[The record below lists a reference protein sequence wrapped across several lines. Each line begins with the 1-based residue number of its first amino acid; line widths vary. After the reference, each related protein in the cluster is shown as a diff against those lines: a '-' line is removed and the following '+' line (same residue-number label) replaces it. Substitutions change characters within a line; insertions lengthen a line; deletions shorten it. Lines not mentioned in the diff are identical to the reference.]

1 MELKHSEFPAI
12 AAVPQGIHRPLWSV
26 MIPIYNGTKYLA
38 HALKSVLEQ
47 APSPELMQ
55 IEVIDNCS
63 TEDDPE
69 ALVRDLGRGR
79 VSFYRQS
86 QNIGIIG
93 NFNACI
99 ERSTGLIVH
108 ILHSDDIV
116 LPGFY
121 KVLQEAFDK
130 EPTIGAAFCR
140 SIYIDE
146 DDVETGLS
154 PISSTTS
161 GVFPDLLE
169 QIASSHMI
177 ETPAFVVR
185 RSVYEQLGGYHPD
198 LFHAADTEMYMRV
211 ASHYPVWC
219 ESALLAC
226 YRKHSSSYTS
236 SLFESGAN
244 AVNVRRAIEISE
256 SYLPKTIATKL
267 REFEAVN
274 AFRTVCWRL
283 VQLDFTTANKHM
295 REALKCSHSL
305 RVIGK
310 MILFLVVFL
319 TEGGVRRSQKT
330 LSNVMNHNKKK
341 HQVNL

>member
-1 MELKHSEFPAI
+1 MELKHSGFPAI
-12 AAVPQGIHRPLWSV
+12 AAVSQGIDRPLWSV
-26 MIPIYNGTKYLA
+26 MIPTYNCNKYLA
-38 HALKSVLEQ
+38 RTLKSVLEQ
-47 APSPELMQ
+47 APETELMQ

-63 TEDDPE
+63 TEGDPE

-93 NFNACI
+93 NFNTCI
-99 ERSTGLIVH
+99 ERSVGLIVH

-146 DDVETGLS
+146 DDVQVELS
-154 PISSTTS
+154 PLSRTTS

-169 QIASSHMI
+169 RIASSHLI
-177 ETPAFVVR
+177 ESPAFVVR

-198 LFHAADTEMYMRV
+198 LFHAADTEMYMRI
-211 ASHYPVWC
+211 ASHYPVWY
-219 ESALLAC
+219 ESASLAC

-244 AVNVRRAIEISE
+244 IANVRRAIEISE
-256 SYLPKTIATKL
+256 SYLPNAIATKL
-267 REFEAVN
+267 KEFEAVN

-283 VQLDFTTANKHM
+283 VQLDLSTASLHL
-295 REALKCSHSL
+295 REAFKCSHSF

-310 MILFLVVFL
+310 MFLFLVVFL
-319 TEGGVRRSQKT
+319 IEGGVRRSQKI
-330 LSNVMNHNKKK
+330 LSNVMNHKRKKR
-341 HQVNL
+341 QVNL

>member
-26 MIPIYNGTKYLA
+26 MIPTYNCTKYLA
-38 HALKSVLEQ
+38 RTLKSVLEQ

-63 TEDDPE
+63 TEGDPE

-79 VSFYRQS
+79 ISFYRQS
-86 QNIGIIG
+86 QNLGIIG
-93 NFNACI
+93 NFNTCV
-99 ERSTGLIVH
+99 ERSTGQIVH

-146 DDVETGLS
+146 DDVQTGLS
-154 PISSTTS
+154 PFSRTTS

-169 QIASSHMI
+169 QIASSHLI
-177 ETPAFVVR
+177 ECPAFVVR

-211 ASHYPVWC
+211 VWHYPVWC

-226 YRKHSSSYTS
+226 YRRHSSSYTS
-236 SLFESGAN
+236 SLFKSGAN
-244 AVNVRRAIEISE
+244 IANVRRAIELSE
-256 SYLPKTIATKL
+256 SYLPNTIATKL

-274 AFRTVCWRL
+274 AFRTVCWQLVRL
-283 VQLDFTTANKHM
+283 NFITASIHM
-295 REALKCSHSL
+295 REALKCSRSF

-310 MILFLVVFL
+310 MILFLAVFL
-319 TEGGVRRSQKT
+319 TEGGVRRSQKI
-330 LSNVMNHNKKK
+330 LSNVKNHFRKK
-341 HQVNL
+341 HQVNP

>member
-1 MELKHSEFPAI
+1 MELKHTGFPAI
-12 AAVPQGIHRPLWSV
+12 AAVSQEIHRPLWSV
-26 MIPIYNGTKYLA
+26 MIPTYNCTKYLA
-38 HALKSVLEQ
+38 RTLKSLLEQ

-63 TEDDPE
+63 TQDDPE

-79 VSFYRQS
+79 ISFYRQS

-93 NFNACI
+93 NFNTCV

-121 KVLQEAFDK
+121 KVLQEAFDQ

-146 DDVETGLS
+146 DDVQVELS
-154 PISSTTS
+154 PFSRTTT
-161 GVFPDLLE
+161 GVFPDLLK
-169 QIASSHMI
+169 QIASSHLI
-177 ETPAFVVR
+177 ESPAFVVR
-185 RSVYEQLGGYHPD
+185 RSVYEQIGGYHPD
-198 LFHAADTEMYMRV
+198 LFHAADTEMYMRI
-211 ASHYPVWC
+211 ASHYRVWY
-219 ESALLAC
+219 EPASLAC
-226 YRKHSSSYTS
+226 YRKHSCSYTS

-244 AVNVRRAIEISE
+244 IANVRRAIEISE
-256 SYLPKTIATKL
+256 SYLPNAIAIKL

-283 VQLDFTTANKHM
+283 VQLDLSTASLHL
-295 REALKCSHSL
+295 REAFKCSHSF

-310 MILFLVVFL
+310 MFLFLVVFL
-319 TEGGVRRSQKT
+319 IEGGVRRSQKI
-330 LSNVMNHNKKK
+330 LSNVMNHNRKK

>member
-1 MELKHSEFPAI
+1 MELKHTGFPAI
-12 AAVPQGIHRPLWSV
+12 AAVSQGIHRPLWSV
-26 MIPIYNGTKYLA
+26 MIPTYNCNKYLA
-38 HALKSVLEQ
+38 RTLKSLLEQ
-47 APSPELMQ
+47 APPAELMQ

-63 TEDDPE
+63 TQDDPE

-79 VSFYRQS
+79 ISFYRQS

-93 NFNACI
+93 NFNTCV

-121 KVLQEAFDK
+121 KVLQEAFDQ

-146 DDVETGLS
+146 DDVQVELS
-154 PISSTTS
+154 PFSRKTS

-169 QIASSHMI
+169 RIASSHLI
-177 ETPAFVVR
+177 ESPAFVVR
-185 RSVYEQLGGYHPD
+185 RSVYEQIGGYHPD
-198 LFHAADTEMYMRV
+198 LFHAADTEMYMRI
-211 ASHYPVWC
+211 ASHYRVWY
-219 ESALLAC
+219 EPASLAC
-226 YRKHSSSYTS
+226 YRKHSCSYTS

-244 AVNVRRAIEISE
+244 IANVRRAIEISE
-256 SYLPKTIATKL
+256 SYLPNAIAIKL

-283 VQLDFTTANKHM
+283 VQLDLSTASLHL
-295 REALKCSHSL
+295 REAFKCSHSF

-310 MILFLVVFL
+310 MFLFLVVFL
-319 TEGGVRRSQKT
+319 IEGGVRRSQKI
-330 LSNVMNHNKKK
+330 LSNVMNYKRKK
-341 HQVNL
+341 HPVNL

>member
-1 MELKHSEFPAI
+1 MERKHSEFPAI
-12 AAVPQGIHRPLWSV
+12 APVSQGIHRPLWSV
-26 MIPIYNGTKYLA
+26 MIPTYNNTKYLTRT
-38 HALKSVLEQ
+38 LKSVLEQ

-63 TEDDPE
+63 TQDDPE

-86 QNIGIIG
+86 QNLGIIG
-93 NFNACI
+93 NFNTCV

-121 KVLQEAFDK
+121 KILQEAFNQ

-146 DDVETGLS
+146 NDVQIGLS
-154 PISSTTS
+154 PLSRTTS

-177 ETPAFVVR
+177 ESPAFVVR

-211 ASHYPVWC
+211 VSHYPVWC
-219 ESALLAC
+219 EPTLLAY

-236 SLFESGAN
+236 GLFESGAN
-244 AVNVRRAIEISE
+244 LANVRRAIEISE
-256 SYLPKTIATKL
+256 LYLPNTIVAKL

-274 AFRTVCWRL
+274 AFRTVCWR
-283 VQLDFTTANKHM
+283 VIQLDFSTASIHM
-295 REALKCSHSL
+295 REALKCSRSF

-310 MILFLVVFL
+310 MFLFLVVFL

-330 LSNVMNHNKKK
+330 LSNVKNYFTKK
-341 HQVNL
+341 HQVNP